1 MEFIKGWGYSETK
14 LVMKACFTYI
24 NFHTLRQTY
33 APNMLNKGV
42 FKEIL
47 RTLLGYRSIKKTTE
61 IYLNW
66 VRKEELERWV
76 CLNN

>member
-1 MEFIKGWGYSETK
+1 MEFIKGWGYSGTK

-33 APNMLNKGV
+33 TPNMLNKGV
-42 FKEIL
+42 SKKIL
-47 RTLLGYRSIKKTTE
+47 RTLLGYRSINTSE
-61 IYLNW
+61 IYTNW

-76 CLNN
+76 

>member
-1 MEFIKGWGYSETK
+1 MEFIKGWGYSGAK

-42 FKEIL
+42 SKKIL
-47 RTLLGYRSIKKTTE
+47 RTLLGYRSINTSE
-61 IYLNW
+61 IYTNW

-76 CLNN
+76 